1 MSPARIILA
10 SASPRRRQ
18 LLDQLGIHHE
28 VVPAAIPEQPGMR
41 EVPEDYVRRIAAE
54 KSRAV
59 QQLVSSPLPIL
70 AADTEVVL
78 NNEILGK
85 PADRKHAID
94 MLMRLSDNEH
104 WVLSGV
110 SLRSGTEHWEA
121 LCISKVR
128 FRSLS
133 LDEIEAYWSSGE
145 PEGKAGAYAIQGLGG
160 LFIAHLS
167 GSYSGVMGLPL
178 HETASLL
185 THIGID
191 PLSPYKGGAS

>member
-1 MSPARIILA
+1 MSEL
-10 SASPRRRQ
+10 
-18 LLDQLGIHHE
+18 
-28 VVPAAIPEQPGMR
+28 
-41 EVPEDYVRRIAAE
+41 PEDYVRRIAAE